1 MKAETKQSLTRAIGH
16 AAVLA
21 VCLIALA
28 CGAARRREPLA
39 TPVALDQRA
48 ERGRAVFMANCH
60 QCHPGGEAGLGP
72 ALNDKP
78 FPEFL
83 KKFQVRHG
91 LGTMPSFSEQKI
103 SNEQLDDL
111 MAYLDALRRARS
123 TRKEG
128 YGHQSSRSLQ

>member
-1 MKAETKQSLTRAIGH
+1 MKGLTSRLLGRTILSGTLA
-16 AAVLA
+16 A
-21 VCLIALA
+21 VCLLSLA

-39 TPVALDQRA
+39 TPGALNQQA
-48 ERGRAVFMANCH
+48 ERGRLVFMTYCH

-83 KKFQVRHG
+83 KRFQVRHG

-103 SNEQLDDL
+103 SDAQLDDL
-111 MAYLDALRRARS
+111 MEYLKALRRSRPTAAF
-123 TRKEG
+123 TR
-128 YGHQSSRSLQ
+128 QDQP

>member
-1 MKAETKQSLTRAIGH
+1 MKAIANSLLTSTVATTVLIG
-16 AAVLA
+16 
-21 VCLIALA
+21 VCLTSLG

-48 ERGRAVFMANCH
+48 ERGRTVFMASCH

-103 SNEQLDDL
+103 SDEQLDDL
-111 MAYLDALRRARS
+111 MEYLKALRRARPVQTAAS
-123 TRKEG
+123 
-128 YGHQSSRSLQ
+128 QQ

>member
-1 MKAETKQSLTRAIGH
+1 MTTFAKRSLGRRVAS
-16 AAVLA
+16 AAVIGL
-21 VCLIALA
+21 CLLSLA

-39 TPVALDQRA
+39 IPAPLDERA
-48 ERGRAVFMANCH
+48 ERGRAVFMTNCH

-103 SNEQLDDL
+103 SDEQLDDL
-111 MAYLDALRRARS
+111 MEYLKALRRARPVRTS
-123 TRKEG
+123 GAR
-128 YGHQSSRSLQ
+128 

>member
-1 MKAETKQSLTRAIGH
+1 MKAQATRSFGSKMMCAALTG
-16 AAVLA
+16 
-21 VCLIALA
+21 VCLVSLA

-39 TPVALDQRA
+39 ATVALDERA
-48 ERGRAVFMANCH
+48 ERGRAVFMTNCH

-91 LGTMPSFSEQKI
+91 LGTMPSFSEEKI
-103 SNEQLDDL
+103 SDPQLEDL
-111 MAYLDALRRARS
+111 MEYLKALRRARPIRAS
-123 TRKEG
+123 ATR
-128 YGHQSSRSLQ
+128 